1 MLPVKNPAFDIVSGM
16 CNINIMF
23 GVKSYIYLIDSLTD
37 ANAPMMRTALETI
50 PGVKKVLISP
60 VKGLIEIQAKSDVID
75 SVKLACD
82 VAGVKLRTQVK

>member
-1 MLPVKNPAFDIVSGM
+1 MSGI
-16 CNINIMF
+16 CNSNNMF
-23 GVKSYIYLIDSLTD
+23 GTKSYIYLIDSLSD
-37 ANAPMMRTALETI
+37 ANAPMLRTALETV